1 MSMDLSVVVPVY
13 GSAPI
18 VEELARRL
26 RAALEPTGWRWE
38 VLLVDD
44 DSPDGA
50 WHRILAVCE
59 ADPRFRG
66 LRLMRNQGQHI
77 ATLCGMDHAS
87 GGLVVT
93 MDDDLQHRPED
104 IPRLVAAL
112 DDDLDCVM
120 AAFPRKRHGPLRNL
134 GSRLVSWLNRRA
146 YRLPAGVRLSTFR
159 VLRGSLV
166 RRMRDYRVS
175 RPAVAQLIFLSTS
188 RVANIELPHE
198 DRYAGRSGY
207 TMVRTLRLALDH
219 FLNASNIPLR
229 AITVTGLLACVG
241 SLAVGCWV
249 LVRALAGDVGVP
261 GWASVMVLQAFLFGV
276 LLLGVGMLSEYLH
289 RLLHDVRTG
298 ACYAL
303 REDTGSDP

>member
-1 MSMDLSVVVPVY
+1 
-13 GSAPI
+13 
-18 VEELARRL
+18 
-26 RAALEPTGWRWE
+26 
-38 VLLVDD
+38 
-44 DSPDGA
+44 
-50 WHRILAVCE
+50 
-59 ADPRFRG
+59 
-66 LRLMRNQGQHI
+66 
-77 ATLCGMDHAS
+77 
-87 GGLVVT
+87 
-93 MDDDLQHRPED
+93 
-104 IPRLVAAL
+104 
-112 DDDLDCVM
+112 M

>member
-1 MSMDLSVVVPVY
+1 MSTDLSVVVPVY

-18 VEELARRL
+18 VDELARRL
-26 RAALEPTGWRWE
+26 RAVLEASSWRWE

-50 WHRILAVCE
+50 WARILEVCE

-77 ATLCGMDHAS
+77 ATLCGLDHAS
-87 GGLVVT
+87 GDLVVT

-112 DDDLDCVM
+112 DGDLDCVM

-134 GSRLVSWLNRRA
+134 ASRLVSWLNRRA
-146 YRLPAGVRLSTFR
+146 YRLPPGVRLSTFR
-159 VLRGSLV
+159 VLRGSVV

-175 RPAVAQLIFLSTS
+175 RPAVAQLVFLSTS
-188 RVANIELPHE
+188 RVANLDLPHDE
-198 DRYAGRSGY
+198 RFTGRSGY
-207 TMVRTLRLALDH
+207 TLTKSLRLALDH
-219 FLNASNIPLR
+219 FINASNIPLR
-229 AITVTGLLACVG
+229 AITVTGLAACVA
-241 SLAVGCWV
+241 SFAVGCWV
-249 LVRALAGDVGVP
+249 LVRALSGEVGVP

-303 REDTGSDP
+303 REDTRSDP